1 MFTAEEIDL
10 ISKALIKN
18 ELLNKSKQSDLYY
31 SMRKSLKNNKQ
42 VKTELLVKLC
52 LKLIRDKSTL
62 NPINKDTY
70 SEEFQ
75 QIINSYPGES
85 YQDIMCKMKRNWHC
99 ARDNLKAQNE
109 LRYEYQQKVI
119 ELQEKVDTMN
129 SQISSLESHIR
140 ILKKPDNADDIYN

>member
-75 QIINSYPGES
+75 QIINSYPG
-85 YQDIMCKMKRNWHC
+85 
-99 ARDNLKAQNE
+99 
-109 LRYEYQQKVI
+109 
-119 ELQEKVDTMN
+119 
-129 SQISSLESHIR
+129 
-140 ILKKPDNADDIYN
+140 

>member
-1 MFTAEEIDL
+1 MFTAEEIDI

-42 VKTELLVKLC
+42 VKTDLLVNLC
-52 LKLIRDKSTL
+52 LKLIKDKSTL
-62 NPINKDTY
+62 NPINNDIY

-75 QIINSYPGES
+75 QIINTYPGES
-85 YQDIMCKMKRNWHC
+85 YQEIMCKIKRAWHS
-99 ARDNLKAQNE
+99 ARDNLKEQNQ

-119 ELQEKVDTMN
+119 ELQEKVSTMT
-129 SQISSLESHIR
+129 SEIRSLEIHID
-140 ILKKPDNADDIYN
+140 ILKKPANSNDIYQ

>member
-85 YQDIMCKMKRNWHC
+85 YQDIMCKMKRNRHC

-119 ELQEKVDTMN
+119 ELQEKVDNMN
-129 SQISSLESHIR
+129 YQISSLESHIR

>member
-85 YQDIMCKMKRNWHC
+85 YQDIMCKMKRHWHS
-99 ARDNLKAQNE
+99 ARDNLKEQNQ

-119 ELQEKVDTMN
+119 ELQEKVDNMS